1 MESLKEVYGALTDQD
16 HVKEA
21 QAQATEQYGA
31 DFAGVDPEL
40 IKQAQDYDH
49 IGRVLAHHVMTDL
62 VKEALD
68 EEAPGADEDE
78 KENALAGIMAKARG
92 EKSED
97 DKDED
102 KESDEYKKK
111 MKAKESEGEGEGGE
125 EGEKKAS
132 IKAAILDRMAQDPGY
147 VSHLIAKHYPS

>member
-1 MESLKEVYGALTDQD
+1 MQSLKEVLGVLNEHD

-31 DFAGVDPEL
+31 DFSDVDPEL

-49 IGRVLAHHVMTDL
+49 IGRVLAHHVMADL
-62 VKEALD
+62 VKEAMD
-68 EEAPGADEDE
+68 EEMPGAGEGE
-78 KENALAGIMAKARG
+78 KKKQLAAIMAKARG

-97 DKDED
+97 DEDEDEKKKKDE
-102 KESDEYKKK
+102 
-111 MKAKESEGEGEGGE
+111 GE

-132 IKAAILDRMAQDPGY
+132 IRAAIMDRMSQDPDY
-147 VSHLIAKHYPS
+147 VSHLIAKHYPA

>member
-1 MESLKEVYGALTDQD
+1 MESLKEVYGKLTEQD

-31 DFAGVDPEL
+31 DFTGVDPDL

-62 VKEALD
+62 VKEALE
-68 EEAPGADEDE
+68 EEAPGADDDE
-78 KENALAGIMAKARG
+78 KEDALAGIMAKARG

-97 DKDED
+97 DKDKGED

-111 MKAKESEGEGEGGE
+111 MKAKEESGEGGE

-132 IKAAILDRMAQDPGY
+132 IKAAILDRMAQDPDY